1 MVRSIQRREPTHN
14 GRLLQ
19 FQVSHSVLLQ
29 ALFAAHSLA
38 VSIHVSLSGF
48 ENQDKSVPQHPL
60 SLPGRLPSYFR
71 TIF

>member
-48 ENQDKSVPQHPL
+48 S
-60 SLPGRLPSYFR
+60 SG
-71 TIF
+71 